1 MPRFLTTHEVFSL
14 GVNAEG
20 LVMTEQAAWLITR
33 IANTAPRHGL
43 KRALKVIHLCVVARP
58 GSIIDVEQVRL
69 AGTLL
74 LGAEEM
80 NRVCPKVGW
89 RTC

>member
-1 MPRFLTTHEVFSL
+1 MRPLLTKDDVISL
-14 GVNAEG
+14 CFRAEG
-20 LVMTEQAAWLITR
+20 ILVTEQAAWLIAR

-58 GSIIDVEQVRL
+58 GSIIDVKQVRL
-69 AGTLL
+69 AGALL

-80 NRVCPKVGW
+80 NRVCPKVDW
-89 RTC
+89 RIC